1 MNEVPLVFLGC
12 WSVRPVDR
20 GRWVFAAPF
29 YATCLHDAR
38 KVLCTMFTHIAS
50 AMPESSDTCAE
61 DEPDDAGW
69 TTEVVVVIEGVHAS

>member
-1 MNEVPLVFLGC
+1 
-12 WSVRPVDR
+12 
-20 GRWVFAAPF
+20 
-29 YATCLHDAR
+29 
-38 KVLCTMFTHIAS
+38 MFTHIAS